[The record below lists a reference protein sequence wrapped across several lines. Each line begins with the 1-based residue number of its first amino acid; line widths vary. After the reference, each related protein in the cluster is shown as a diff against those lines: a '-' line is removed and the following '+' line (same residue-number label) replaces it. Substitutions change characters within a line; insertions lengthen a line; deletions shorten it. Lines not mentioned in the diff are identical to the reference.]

1 MPIAGSGPRRYRVLL
16 QRPRG
21 MPVLFPV
28 PESSLTP
35 LLIKMGSLSRPVPS
49 GTENCPRYHIKLV
62 VTSGN
67 RQAVWRFCQLLL
79 DFDVLELDGVL
90 ASRSR
95 LEGST
100 ARSSLGREADT
111 ISFV

>member
-1 MPIAGSGPRRYRVLL
+1 MSIAGCGPRRYRVLP

-28 PESSLTP
+28 PKSSVTP
-35 LLIKMGSLSRPVPS
+35 LLIKVGSLSRPVPS
-49 GTENCPRYHIKLV
+49 GTRNWPRYHIKLA

-67 RQAVWRFCQLLL
+67 RQAVWRFCQLLP
-79 DFDVLELDGVL
+79 DFHVPELDGVS
-90 ASRSR
+90 APRTR

-100 ARSSLGREADT
+100 ANLSIGREADT